1 MATINKYPVFENNQV
16 LTADQLNAVRAYL
29 DEQTRITRTYLIG
42 TGIVCGLAVTMQKAQ
57 NRIHISKGTGVT
69 SEGFLISL
77 GDCNLEYFRNYTLPE
92 GTSYPHFVQT
102 GNQLYP
108 MYELLTSTHSS
119 EPLVK
124 PLNQFPDANWQNYV
138 VVLYLEEYDKDL
150 KSCLGKSCD
159 EIGIERI
166 FTVRKLLISK
176 THLTEINNTVNPNLA
191 PNKQEPI
198 FLKQFDLERL
208 PMLRAMLN
216 AQKAGNAGS
225 VIWQYL
231 SVSMLVVKNIM
242 EACYEA
248 YDAFQL
254 LLQKSIPANPFTEH
268 DLANW
273 ETKYQ
278 DLIEKYLHGNF
289 GVQYFYDFLHDLTLA
304 YNEFC
309 CAASHLNN
317 QCIPNEKS
325 FPMHLILGEIS
336 CPLSPLRQHFVSAPI
351 INEQKEQNEKV
362 STLYKRIIAMLYGFD
377 ADLENLT
384 KEKDILIT
392 PSKEKNTRLG
402 LRAIPVYYSPKN
414 ETPYDFSLADVWDE
428 ELCLPCRK
436 LPAHLTGYHAQEP
449 IAAQDF
455 PKGPHETPLY
465 YNINDYPFLRI
476 EGHIGQHES
485 DARKRLDKIARI
497 FNLDFTTIT
506 LFVGFGGTIKEVRCV
521 FSDLETDYAIWR
533 NKMRFVLTNLLKGI
547 KTLEN
552 ISGISKAVKKESD
565 YFDTQKKEE
574 ELRKESANP
583 ETSAAA
589 PEGVFNNSGF
599 EAKVETHAKPP
610 SASNKWA
617 DYAKRAVSFKIE
629 KGDEQPTSEEEELT
643 NRISQMRQCIKALI
657 AAMPGDLE
665 KFDFERWC
673 DAYRCALNKWV
684 DLMKQLAGKIND
696 ENSSESTR
704 NAYRAMIV
712 GMHFADE
719 FLNFVLIYPYLTIA
733 TINDTMERRL
743 EALKKEFNLSNTLKL
758 NPGLEHTAGVYRG
771 QTFVLVAF
779 AEPATE
785 EYRHEFKENA
795 FKKEN
800 AKKEGF
806 GAQGII
812 GGEPDPFILNVFESY
827 KELQDK
833 GYYEEL
839 SSDMAGQVF
848 ADLTGTVCQCDP
860 CKDIDVDNYN
870 VTPIAFPVTRI
881 IIEKENEFPEL
892 RIQLLNNVYNPD
904 EYEPFSSQGE
914 FGNVSFEE
922 EEYLPE
928 DDKYS
933 KILVYTPNAEK
944 IKEAKKLVLI
954 DTLNY
959 AFINKNTGETVS
971 ESTITIFIGVEER
984 KEIKYGA
991 VRGTIDIVTNGITR
1005 IPSATELTFRV
1016 DGVIAPIDGIN
1027 TQLYR
1032 QFYTMKLAAG
1042 TRTIE
1047 VSVAG
1052 MGAQSRTLF
1061 ISSDE
1066 TNPAEANFVFEK

>member
-1 MATINKYPVFENNQV
+1 MATLNKYPVFENNQV
-16 LTADQLNAVRAYL
+16 LTADQLNSVRAYL

-42 TGIVCGLAVTMQKAQ
+42 TGIVCGLAVTLQKAQ

-77 GDCNLEYFRNYTLPE
+77 GDCNLEYFRNYALPE

-102 GNQLYP
+102 GNQIYP
-108 MYELLTSTHSS
+108 MLELLTSTHSG
-119 EPLVK
+119 EPNVS
-124 PLNQFPDANWQNYV
+124 PLTQLSDAHWQNYV

-176 THLTEINNTVNPNLA
+176 AHLNEINNTANPNLA
-191 PNKQEPI
+191 PNKQETI

-216 AQKAGNAGS
+216 AQKAANAGG
-225 VIWQYL
+225 VIWEYL
-231 SVSMLVVKNIM
+231 SVSLIMIKGIM

-254 LLQKSIPANPFTEH
+254 LLQKSIPDNPITAY

-278 DLIEKYLHGNF
+278 DLIDKYLYGKL

-317 QCIPNEKS
+317 QCIPNEKA
-325 FPMHLILGEIS
+325 FPMHLMLGEVS

-351 INEQKEQNEKV
+351 INEQKQQNEKV
-362 STLYKRIIAMLYGFD
+362 STLYKRIIAMLYSFD
-377 ADLENLT
+377 ADLDSLT
-384 KEKDILIT
+384 KDRDILIT
-392 PSKEKNTRLG
+392 PSKEKSTRLG
-402 LRAIPVYYSPKN
+402 VRAIPVYYSLKN
-414 ETPYDFSLADVWDE
+414 STPYGFSLEDVWDE
-428 ELCLPCRK
+428 ELCLPCRR
-436 LPAHLTGYHAQEP
+436 LPAHVTSYHTQEHISAQ
-449 IAAQDF
+449 IF
-455 PKGPHETPLY
+455 PKGPHATPLY

-485 DARKRLDKIARI
+485 EARVKLDKIARL
-497 FNLDFTTIT
+497 FNLDFKTIT
-506 LFVGFGGTIKEVRCV
+506 LFVGEGGTIKKIRCV

-533 NKMRFVLTNLLKGI
+533 NKMRFVLTNLIKGI

-552 ISGISKAVKKESD
+552 ISGIEKAVKNESD
-565 YFDTQKKEE
+565 YYDKQKKEE
-574 ELRKESANP
+574 EFKKAVANP
-583 ETSAAA
+583 ESAEA
-589 PEGVFNNSGF
+589 PKEYYY
-599 EAKVETHAKPP
+599 KVTTDAQTETKAKPP
-610 SASNKWA
+610 ASNKWA
-617 DYAKRAVSFKIE
+617 DYAKRAVEFKVE
-629 KGDEQPTSEEEELT
+629 KGDKQPTSEEEKIT
-643 NRISQMRQCIKALI
+643 NRIAEIRDCIKSLI

-665 KFDFERWC
+665 QFDFERWC
-673 DAYRCALNKWV
+673 KAYRCALNKLV
-684 DLMKQLAGKIND
+684 DLMKQLADKIND
-696 ENSSESTR
+696 ENSSESTK
-704 NAYRAMIV
+704 NAYRAIIV

-719 FLNFVLIYPYLTIA
+719 FLNFMLIYPYLTIA
-733 TINDTMERRL
+733 TINDTMERRF
-743 EALKKEFNLSNTLKL
+743 EALKREFNLSLVLKQ

-779 AEPATE
+779 AEPI
-785 EYRHEFKENA
+785 HEANRFDFKGEKFSQGINE
-795 FKKEN
+795 KE
-800 AKKEGF
+800 KSDW
-806 GAQGII
+806 QGII
-812 GGEPDPFILNVFESY
+812 KGEPDPLILKIMGEY
-827 KELQDK
+827 EELQKK
-833 GYYEEL
+833 GYY
-839 SSDMAGQVF
+839 DVMAAKSEGIVF

-881 IIEKENEFPEL
+881 IIEKEGEFPKL
-892 RIQLLNNVYNPD
+892 KIQLLNNVYNPD
-904 EYEPFSSQGE
+904 EYEPFSSDGE
-914 FGNVSFEE
+914 FGSVSFEE

-944 IKEAKKLVLI
+944 IKEAEKLVII

-971 ESTITIFIGVEER
+971 ESTITIFIGVEEK
-984 KEIKYGA
+984 KEIKYGS
-991 VRGTIDIVTNGITR
+991 VRGTIDIISNGITR
-1005 IPSATELTFRV
+1005 IPSPTELTFRV
-1016 DGVIAPIDGIN
+1016 DGEIVPIDGIN

-1042 TRTIE
+1042 IRTIE
-1047 VSVAG
+1047 VLVAG
-1052 MGAQSRTLF
+1052 MGSQSRTVE

-1066 TNPAEANFVFEK
+1066 GVIAEANFVFEK

>member
-77 GDCNLEYFRNYTLPE
+77 GDCNLEYFRDFALPE
-92 GTSYPHFVQT
+92 GTSYPHFVKT

-108 MYELLTSTHSS
+108 MYELLTSTYSA

-166 FTVRKLLISK
+166 FTVRKLLVSK
-176 THLTEINNTVNPNLA
+176 SDVTAINNTANPNIA

-198 FLKQFDLERL
+198 FLKQFDLKRL
-208 PMLRAMLN
+208 HMLRAMLN
-216 AQKAGNAGS
+216 GQNAGDAGE

-231 SVSMLVVKNIM
+231 SVSMMVVKSIM

-278 DLIEKYLHGNF
+278 ELIEKYLHGKL
-289 GVQYFYDFLHDLTLA
+289 GVQYFYDFLHDITLA

-317 QCIPNEKS
+317 QCIPNEKA
-325 FPMHLILGEIS
+325 FPMHLMLGEIS

-362 STLYKRIIAMLYGFD
+362 STLYKRIIAMLYSFD

-384 KEKDILIT
+384 KEKDILVT

-402 LRAIPVYYSPKN
+402 VRAIPVYYSPKN
-414 ETPYDFSLADVWDE
+414 ETPYGFSLADVWDE
-428 ELCLPCRK
+428 ELCLPCRQ
-436 LPAHLTGYHAQEP
+436 LPAHITSYHTQIPIKAQE
-449 IAAQDF
+449 F
-455 PKGPHETPLY
+455 PQSPSETPLF

-485 DARKRLDKIARI
+485 EARFTLGKIART
-497 FNLDFTTIT
+497 FNLDFKTIT
-506 LFVGFGGTIKEVRCV
+506 LFVGLGGKIEGVRCV

-547 KTLEN
+547 KTVEN
-552 ISGISKAVKKESD
+552 ISGIGKAVKKESD
-565 YFDTQKKEE
+565 YFDKQKKEE
-574 ELRKESANP
+574 ELKKETANP
-583 ETSAAA
+583 QASAAA
-589 PEGVFNNSGF
+589 PDGIYYKADYNT
-599 EAKVETHAKPP
+599 KVETEAKP
-610 SASNKWA
+610 SSNTKWA
-617 DYAKRAVSFKIE
+617 DYAKRAIEFKVE
-629 KGDEQPTSEEEELT
+629 KGDEQPTSDEEELSK
-643 NRISQMRQCIKALI
+643 RISDIRKCIKELI

-665 KFDFERWC
+665 EFDFERWC

-704 NAYRAMIV
+704 NAYRAIIV

-733 TINDTMERRL
+733 TINDTMERRM

-779 AEPATE
+779 AES
-785 EYRHEFKENA
+785 FKELKRND
-795 FKKEN
+795 FKDE
-800 AKKEGF
+800 ASGQKKTGKGE
-806 GAQGII
+806 ADWQGII
-812 GGEPDPFILNVFESY
+812 KGEPDSFILKAIETY

-833 GYYEEL
+833 GYYDEL

-848 ADLTGTVCQCDP
+848 ADLTGTVCHCDP

-881 IIEKENEFPEL
+881 IIEKDSEFPEL

-914 FGNVSFEE
+914 FGSVTFEE

-928 DDKYS
+928 DNKYT
-933 KILVYTPNAEK
+933 KILVYTPNAKK
-944 IKEAKKLVLI
+944 IKAAKKLVVI

-959 AFINKNTGETVS
+959 AFVNKNTGDTAS
-971 ESTITIFIGVEER
+971 ESTITIFIGVEEK

-991 VRGTIDIVTNGITR
+991 VRGTIDIISKGVTR

-1052 MGAQSRTLF
+1052 MGSQSKTLE

-1066 TNPAEANFVFEK
+1066 GVIAEANFVFEK

>member
-16 LTADQLNAVRAYL
+16 LTADQLNSVRAYL

-77 GDCNLEYFRNYTLPE
+77 GDCNLEYYRSYALPE

-191 PNKQEPI
+191 PNKQEPL

-216 AQKAGNAGS
+216 AQKAGNAGEI
-225 VIWQYL
+225 IWEYL
-231 SVSMLVVKNIM
+231 SVSMMMIKGIM
-242 EACYEA
+242 EACHNA
-248 YDAFQL
+248 YDAFHL
-254 LLQKSIPANPFTEH
+254 LLQKSIPNNPITDY

-273 ETKYQ
+273 ESKYQ
-278 DLIEKYLHGNF
+278 ELIDKYLLGKF

-325 FPMHLILGEIS
+325 FPMHLMLGEIS

-362 STLYKRIIAMLYGFD
+362 STLYKRIVAMLYSFD
-377 ADLENLT
+377 ADLDSLT
-384 KEKDILIT
+384 KEKEILIT
-392 PSKEKNTRLG
+392 PSKEKSTRLG
-402 LRAIPVYYSPKN
+402 LRAIPVYYNLKN
-414 ETPYDFSLADVWDE
+414 ATPYGFSLVDVWDE

-436 LPAHLTGYHAQEP
+436 LPAHVTSYHTQEH
-449 IAAQDF
+449 ITEQDY
-455 PKGPHETPLY
+455 PKSPHETPLY

-485 DARKRLDKIARI
+485 DARSRLGKIARM
-497 FNLDFTTIT
+497 FNLDFKTIT
-506 LFVGFGGTIKEVRCV
+506 LFVGEGGDVKKIRCV

-533 NKMRFVLTNLLKGI
+533 NKMRFVLTNLIKGI

-552 ISGISKAVKKESD
+552 ISGIGNAMKKESD
-565 YFDTQKKEE
+565 YFDKLKKEE
-574 ELRKESANP
+574 ELKKETANP
-583 ETSAAA
+583 QASEAAN
-589 PEGVFNNSGF
+589 EGYYYKAGF
-599 EAKVETHAKPP
+599 ETKVETEAKP
-610 SASNKWA
+610 SSSSKWA
-617 DYAKRAVSFKIE
+617 DYAKRAVEFKVE
-629 KGDEQPTSEEEELT
+629 KGDKQPTSDEEEISK
-643 NRISQMRQCIKALI
+643 RISTIRECIKSLI

-665 KFDFERWC
+665 QFDFERWC

-684 DLMKQLAGKIND
+684 DLMKQLADKIND
-696 ENSSESTR
+696 ENSNDSTK
-704 NAYRAMIV
+704 NAYRAIVV

-719 FLNFVLIYPYLTIA
+719 FLNFMLIYPYLTIA

-743 EALKKEFNLSNTLKL
+743 EALRQEFNLSLVLKQ

-779 AEPATE
+779 AEPE
-785 EYRHEFKENA
+785 KESNYRKDFKGKEFKEDVV
-795 FKKEN
+795 KGEKMDW
-800 AKKEGF
+800 
-806 GAQGII
+806 QGII
-812 GGEPDPFILNVFESY
+812 KGEPDPIILQVIEAY
-827 KELQDK
+827 TQLQDK
-833 GYYEEL
+833 GYYEEFAT
-839 SSDMAGQVF
+839 DNAGLVF
-848 ADLTGTVCQCDP
+848 ADLTGTVCHCDP

-914 FGNVSFEE
+914 FGGVSFEE

-933 KILVYTPNAEK
+933 KILVYTPNTEK

-1027 TQLYR
+1027 TRLYR
-1032 QFYTMKLAAG
+1032 QFYEMRLASG